1 IPDVVIPAIDRK
13 EQGEAVTI
21 ACPALLM
28 LFYLAVLRLRKVE
41 RSGPSS
47 AIFAICGMWVLAL
60 SFTMLAQ
67 TVRGN
72 GFSGGEWTWGDFGY
86 LLVSS
91 FLPTRIVEFVM
102 LEGSIVALLIG
113 TVAMLICH
121 IAFERSRWV
130 VLPNLFSAVKLG
142 GSTRNQ

>member
-1 IPDVVIPAIDRK
+1 
-13 EQGEAVTI
+13 
-21 ACPALLM
+21 
-28 LFYLAVLRLRKVE
+28 
-41 RSGPSS
+41 
-47 AIFAICGMWVLAL
+47 
-60 SFTMLAQ
+60 
-67 TVRGN
+67 
-72 GFSGGEWTWGDFGY
+72 GGEWTWGDFGY

-142 GSTRNQ
+142 GSTRNQGEYVRYCLIKALTFHVEFQVTGNATYRDIASHPL